1 MRRPGIVDQRGLTLA
16 ELMVAIAVTALI
28 MGGLIALLIGGQ
40 QSYAQGS
47 NQADAQQSAR
57 VALNRMMQ
65 EIRGAGYN
73 PSGDPALFSAI
84 TAQSA
89 TGFTIQNDWNGN
101 GIIET
106 TVTSTLSGV
115 ARGEQVTYFIVGNTL
130 RRRESSI
137 DPDPCNGPTDL
148 TCVVTPIQQVTF
160 QYLDAND
167 AVTTVAAN
175 IRTIVVTLQV
185 QPQTQ
190 GTSPAQGHVLVSM
203 TDRARFRNR

>member
-1 MRRPGIVDQRGLTLA
+1 MRRRGVLDQTGFTLA

-28 MGGLIALLIGGQ
+28 MGGLFALLLGGQ
-40 QSYAQGS
+40 QNYALGS

-73 PSGDPALFSAI
+73 PSADPALFSAI

-101 GIIET
+101 GVIET
-106 TVTSTLSGV
+106 AVTSTLSGV
-115 ARGEQVTYFIVGNTL
+115 LRGEQVTYFVVGNTL
-130 RRRESSI
+130 RRRESAI

-148 TCVVTPIQQVTF
+148 TCVVTPVQQVTF

-190 GTSPAQGHVLVSM
+190 GASAAQGHVLVSM